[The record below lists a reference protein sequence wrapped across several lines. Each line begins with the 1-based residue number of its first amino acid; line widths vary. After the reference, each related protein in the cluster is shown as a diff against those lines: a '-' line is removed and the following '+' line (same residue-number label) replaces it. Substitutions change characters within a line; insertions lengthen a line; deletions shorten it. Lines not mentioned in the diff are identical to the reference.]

1 MTYSLDFRRK
11 VLSIREKE
19 GLTISEVAS
28 RFWVKSPV
36 PRLGRN
42 KPSTKIDMQAL
53 ANDIHQYPDAYQ
65 KERAERLGVSQ
76 QGIYCALGR
85 LGVTYKKKPY
95 VTQERTQTNNLHS
108 KSLGKPIVC
117 GFAHDMPRDTPPQ
130 SKQHN

>member
-28 RFWVKSPV
+28 RFDVSIASVTRWVKSPV

-53 ANDIHQYPDAYQ
+53 ADDIHQYPDAYQ

-85 LGVTYKKKPY
+85 LGVTYKKNTTSPKS
-95 VTQERTQTNNLHS
+95 ERRQTTYIP
-108 KSLGKPIVC
+108 KV
-117 GFAHDMPRDTPPQ
+117 
-130 SKQHN
+130 